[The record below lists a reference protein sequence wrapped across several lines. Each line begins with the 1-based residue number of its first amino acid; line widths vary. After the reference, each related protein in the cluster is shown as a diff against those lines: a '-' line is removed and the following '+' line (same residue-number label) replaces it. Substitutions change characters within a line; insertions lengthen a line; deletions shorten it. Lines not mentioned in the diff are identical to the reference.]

1 MNLSSL
7 LLSLLLNFT
16 CTYSLLVSYKSTS
29 IMKNYEPIIGKWNLL
44 YSNDENFRKYDCE
57 LSIYPSNDL
66 LELCVN
72 IKRLDSIGLI
82 TYTKI
87 VNAMVK
93 NINCEEYNTFKEC
106 PIIDNSDEYCSL
118 VLLKS
123 EKYIKSVWI
132 VEFPYFPKE
141 YNTQMK
147 EEYILRWKSDVIL
160 NRLYIFIDKKIY
172 VFEKKIYKNGN
183 QGKDSVIFMNIFIIS
198 NFFSILFDKMF
209 DILFHL

>member
-72 IKRLDSIGLI
+72 
-82 TYTKI
+82 
-87 VNAMVK
+87 MV
-93 NINCEEYNTFKEC
+93 I
-106 PIIDNSDEYCSL
+106 
-118 VLLKS
+118 
-123 EKYIKSVWI
+123 
-132 VEFPYFPKE
+132 
-141 YNTQMK
+141 
-147 EEYILRWKSDVIL
+147 
-160 NRLYIFIDKKIY
+160 
-172 VFEKKIYKNGN
+172 
-183 QGKDSVIFMNIFIIS
+183 
-198 NFFSILFDKMF
+198 ILF
-209 DILFHL
+209 I